1 MHNKVSSSRELI
13 QDSENLLV
21 PESDF
26 KALKEQE
33 LTNFWHRRKANARIY
48 LLMGNIV
55 KLLVT
60 MDAYDVTGQREMNN
74 FQLW

>member
-21 PESDF
+21 PESDV

-33 LTNFWHRRKANARIY
+33 LTNFWHRRKANARLF
-48 LLMGNIV
+48 LLLGNIV

-60 MDAYDVTGQREMNN
+60 MDAYDISGEREMNN
-74 FQLW
+74 F

>member
-1 MHNKVSSSRELI
+1 MHNKVTSSRKLI
-13 QDSENLLV
+13 LDSENFLV

-33 LTNFWHRRKANARIY
+33 LTNFWHRRKANARLF
-48 LLMGNIV
+48 LLLGNIV

-60 MDAYDVTGQREMNN
+60 LDAYNISGLREMNN